1 LDNARDYCLNSDSS
15 TEKTTTKITT
25 VNANYTIN
33 TYSNYKLSA
42 NTITQ
47 LALKDYTIGTNSN
60 FVQFVDIDY
69 SLTINNNQTISVKNK
84 IDITANKIDITANK
98 IKEQIETIRQSI
110 AGAKQEII
118 APQVWIGS
126 GEINVSQLM
135 LDTLELIERLADLTA
150 QHTHPNTS
158 TPINAGAIIGVKTD
172 AINLDKKYSPVIAK

>member
-84 IDITANKIDITANK
+84 IDITANKI
-98 IKEQIETIRQSI
+98 KEQIETIRQSI
-110 AGAKQEII
+110 VGAKQEII